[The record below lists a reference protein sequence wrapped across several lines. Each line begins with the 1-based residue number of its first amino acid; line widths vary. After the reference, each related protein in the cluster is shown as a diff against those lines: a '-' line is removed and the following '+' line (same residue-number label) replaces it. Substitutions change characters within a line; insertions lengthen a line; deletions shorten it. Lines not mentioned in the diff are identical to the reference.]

1 MWFLSNK
8 KEERVRKLNIQE
20 RADFEKIKRYEV
32 ELYNL
37 TKRLEE
43 IIGMFW
49 KKVKEVR
56 GISVLDK
63 IEVDRYGDMHI
74 LKEENAIDW
83 NNAEINFRIDKINN
97 PEIFEKR
104 REIYNKL
111 SKEAAKDLDKYLIAL
126 NDDLHRTQEKFYKRV
141 LRDPKI
147 DKNIN

>member
-8 KEERVRKLNIQE
+8 KEERVRKLNEQE

-63 IEVDRYGDMHI
+63 IEVDRYGDMHV